1 MTRETPS
8 KTPSPSSSRQCS
20 TILVGLTVSYLKG
33 GPTHFQRKVKAKV
46 ELLLSRASPS
56 PAPPAKK
63 TAVFLRKRRTSGQ
76 VNAAWQNKNQY
87 MADTEKRYNEAM
99 KEATKMF
106 EGDIYTKHSGSIKR
120 MRLRISEVQ
129 PIWTKYFSPIEEEEE
144 ESEEEEE

>member
-1 MTRETPS
+1 
-8 KTPSPSSSRQCS
+8 
-20 TILVGLTVSYLKG
+20 
-33 GPTHFQRKVKAKV
+33 
-46 ELLLSRASPS
+46 
-56 PAPPAKK
+56 
-63 TAVFLRKRRTSGQ
+63 
-76 VNAAWQNKNQY
+76 